1 VARELAVW
9 HEAAV
14 AARVG
19 AEADAQANPKEI
31 QRLRAL
37 GYVQ

>member
-14 AARVG
+14 AARVE